1 MTAELSPRAVAARL
15 GRLRAICRP
24 MTEAEAR
31 ALLEPT
37 RPTALAAPQVASR
50 LAELRA
56 LLELTRYLHRG
67 RLRPEADR

>member
-1 MTAELSPRAVAARL
+1 MTAELSPSAVAARL
-15 GRLRAICRP
+15 DRLRAIYRP

-31 ALLEPT
+31 ALLEPSRST
-37 RPTALAAPQVASR
+37 SLAAAQVASR

-67 RLRPEADR
+67 RLRPESER